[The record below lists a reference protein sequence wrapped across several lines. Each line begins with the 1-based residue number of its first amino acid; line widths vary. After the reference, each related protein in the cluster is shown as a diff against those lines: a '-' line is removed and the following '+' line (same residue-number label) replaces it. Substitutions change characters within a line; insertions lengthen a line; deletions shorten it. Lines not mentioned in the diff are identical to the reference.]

1 MVPFRWDTVDINKK
15 RQILEKIHLSKQARS
30 MGFNRKTV
38 FKIQFTEKEGYLC
51 AAGRKEKKEERYSFV
66 GDSSGEK
73 PLEENLKDKV

>member
-1 MVPFRWDTVDINKK
+1 MVPFPLGYCGYKKK

-51 AAGRKEKKEERYSFV
+51 AAGRKKKEERYSFV

>member
-1 MVPFRWDTVDINKK
+1 
-15 RQILEKIHLSKQARS
+15 
-30 MGFNRKTV
+30 MGFNIKTV